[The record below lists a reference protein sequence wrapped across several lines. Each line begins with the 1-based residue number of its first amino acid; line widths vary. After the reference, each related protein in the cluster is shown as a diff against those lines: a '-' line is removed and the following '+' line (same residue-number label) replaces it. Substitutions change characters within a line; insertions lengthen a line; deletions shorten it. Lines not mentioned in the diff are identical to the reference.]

1 MPRDESERIVED
13 TITNLGA
20 ALEAEA
26 AELRGGLD
34 DTGILN
40 RTVEAVQEN
49 SPLYASV
56 CEAFGL
62 RSSEL

>member
-13 TITNLGA
+13 TITNLLA
-20 ALEAEA
+20 ALEPEA
-26 AELRGGLD
+26 GELRSFDG
-34 DTGILN
+34 TGILD

-56 CEAFGL
+56 CETFQL

>member
-26 AELRGGLD
+26 GELRGLD